1 MLEAIGTQ
9 QAEPTYIPTSIS
21 DIHTCRHTYRA
32 DMHTYRHENTQTE
45 VPTKLTEGVVRAS
58 KFINAHN

>member
-1 MLEAIGTQ
+1 MLEAIGTL

-45 VPTKLTEGVVRAS
+45 VLTNATYFFSLLRQGVLS
-58 KFINAHN
+58 GG